1 MRLLASTGPMF
12 GRPLDWTL
20 GVIAEAG
27 FDGAELMVTQD
38 PVTQQASLAATM
50 SSVEGVPLPVV
61 HGPFLLL
68 TRRVLGTD
76 PIAKARRS
84 IGLAS
89 ELGADLMIVHPPYR
103 WQGAFHRWLVADA
116 AREAAA
122 ASTRVGVENLF
133 PVAIARRDVR
143 FHRYT
148 HPEDLVPFRHVVLD
162 TSHLGVAGVDPVE
175 ALDALGDRVVHLHV
189 SDHRGGSAD
198 SHAPLGAGR
207 LPLARLLGGLG
218 TRTRTAAAS
227 VPGTAPASTPA
238 TAPAS
243 TPVTTEGSITLE
255 LDCRPHLDER
265 ARLVRFLAEQRAKAE
280 ALLAGA
286 SAEEVLGRPDD
297 VDARPEAAREESAD
311 A

>member
-227 VPGTAPASTPA
+227 
-238 TAPAS
+238 

>member
-38 PVTQQASLAATM
+38 RVTQQPGLARTV
-50 SSVEGVPLPVV
+50 SELEGVPLPVV

-76 PIAKARRS
+76 PIVKARRS
-84 IGLAS
+84 IELATA
-89 ELGADLMIVHPPYR
+89 LGADLMIVHPPYR
-103 WQGAFHRWLVADA
+103 WQGAFHRWLVAGA
-116 AREAAA
+116 ARESAAA
-122 ASTRVGVENLF
+122 GTRVGVENLF
-133 PVAIARRDVR
+133 PVAVGRRDVR

-148 HPEDLVPFRHVVLD
+148 RPEDLVPFRHVVLD
-162 TSHLGVAGVDPVE
+162 TSHLGVAGVDPVG
-175 ALDALGDRVVHLHV
+175 ALAALGERVVHLHV
-189 SDHRGGSAD
+189 SDHRGGTTD

-207 LPLARLLGGLG
+207 LPLARLLGGVG
-218 TRTRTAAAS
+218 ARAGAGGVA
-227 VPGTAPASTPA
+227 
-238 TAPAS
+238 
-243 TPVTTEGSITLE
+243 SITLE
-255 LDCRPHLDER
+255 LDCRPHLDDR
-265 ARLVRFLAEQRAKAE
+265 ARLVRFLASERDKAR
-280 ALLAGA
+280 ALLSGA

-297 VDARPEAAREESAD
+297 VAPVRGARREEVAD